1 VVDMVIFCEECGERY
16 IIERDEIKEKVI
28 TFNCRVC
35 MDPIKVLLP
44 DAAVMNQAGSEGTR
58 N

>member
-1 VVDMVIFCEECGERY
+1 MIVFCEECGERY
-16 IIERDEIKEKVI
+16 IIEHDEIKEKVI
-28 TFNCRVC
+28 MFNCRVC

-44 DAAVMNQAGSEGTR
+44 DSIIVTPTAGEGTG

>member
-1 VVDMVIFCEECGERY
+1 MIIFCEECGERY
-16 IIERDEIKEKVI
+16 IIENDEIKEKVI

-44 DAAVMNQAGSEGTR
+44 DAAVMNHAVNEGTG

>member
-1 VVDMVIFCEECGERY
+1 MIIFCEECGERY

-28 TFNCRVC
+28 EFNCRVC
-35 MDPIKVLLP
+35 MDPIKVSLP
-44 DAAVMNQAGSEGTR
+44 DAAVMNPEVGEGTR

>member
-1 VVDMVIFCEECGERY
+1 MIVFCEECGERY

-28 TFNCRVC
+28 MFNCRVC

-44 DAAVMNQAGSEGTR
+44 GTIVATPAGSEETR
-58 N
+58 D

>member
-1 VVDMVIFCEECGERY
+1 MIIFCEECGERY

-35 MDPIKVLLP
+35 MDIIKVLLP
-44 DAAVMNQAGSEGTR
+44 DVADMNQAGSEGTR

>member
-1 VVDMVIFCEECGERY
+1 MIVFCEECGEKY
-16 IIERDEIKEKVI
+16 IIENDEIKEKVI
-28 TFNCRVC
+28 MFNCRIC

-44 DAAVMNQAGSEGTR
+44 DDMVVTPANDEETR

>member
-1 VVDMVIFCEECGERY
+1 MIIFCEECGERY
-16 IIERDEIKEKVI
+16 IIEQDEIKEKVI

-44 DAAVMNQAGSEGTR
+44 DAAVMNQEGSEGTR

>member
-1 VVDMVIFCEECGERY
+1 MIVFCEECGERY
-16 IIERDEIKEKVI
+16 IIERNEIKEKVI

-44 DAAVMNQAGSEGTR
+44 DTIVVIPADGEGSR